1 MTLVNVFEAVY
12 AALSAVPAL
21 GQRVWPEIMPQ
32 SNATYPAAIYQHISS
47 TPYVTICGTN
57 EAGDDVR
64 IQVDIYA
71 TEFDAALSIRSAV
84 IAAMQAITVCPVHR
98 VSDNPAPFDDDGRLF
113 RRSIDF
119 VFSLSSA

>member
-21 GQRVWPEIMPQ
+21 GTRVWPELVPQ
-32 SNATYPAAIYQHISS
+32 SNATYPCAVYQHISS
-47 TPYVTICGTN
+47 TPDVTICGTD

-71 TEFDAALSIRSAV
+71 TEFDAALAIRSAV
-84 IAAMQAITVCPVHR
+84 IAAMQGITACPVHR
-98 VSDNPAPFDDDGRLF
+98 ESDNPAPFDEDGRLF

-119 VFSLSSA
+119 VFSLSNV